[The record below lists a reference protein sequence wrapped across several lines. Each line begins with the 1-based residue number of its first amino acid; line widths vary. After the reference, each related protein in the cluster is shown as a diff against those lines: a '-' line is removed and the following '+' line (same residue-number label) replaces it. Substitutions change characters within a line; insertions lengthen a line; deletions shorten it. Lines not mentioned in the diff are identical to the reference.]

1 MLWRLQYATKGRN
14 SFVKMYALD
23 LSPNGNTVKTK
34 YLSILLNIE
43 ENFKKKFIFLKNI
56 YVVLTQFEIKKK

>member
-14 SFVKMYALD
+14 SFVKMYALE

-34 YLSILLNIE
+34 YLSILLNIQ
-43 ENFKKKFIFLKNI
+43 ENPKKKFDIFGKYLCGDNP
-56 YVVLTQFEIKKK
+56 V

>member
-23 LSPNGNTVKTK
+23 LSPNGNTVKNK
-34 YLSILLNIE
+34 ISFYIQ
-43 ENFKKKFIFLKNI
+43 ENHKK
-56 YVVLTQFEIKKK
+56 V

>member
-23 LSPNGNTVKTK
+23 LSPNCNTVKTK
-34 YLSILLNIE
+34 YPSILFNIQ
-43 ENFKKKFIFLKNI
+43 ENPKKRLIFLKSI
-56 YVVLTQFEIKKK
+56 YVVITRF

>member
-1 MLWRLQYATKGRN
+1 VLITFSAYPNPSSKYNTTLMLWRLQYATKGRN

-34 YLSILLNIE
+34 YLSMLLKIQ
-43 ENFKKKFIFLKNI
+43 ENQNK
-56 YVVLTQFEIKKK
+56 V

>member
-1 MLWRLQYATKGRN
+1 MQTKGRY

-34 YLSILLNIE
+34 YPSILLTIQDNP
-43 ENFKKKFIFLKNI
+43 KK
-56 YVVLTQFEIKKK
+56 V

>member
-23 LSPNGNTVKTK
+23 LSPNGKTVQNKISF
-34 YLSILLNIE
+34 YIIE
-43 ENFKKKFIFLKNI
+43 YPGKP
-56 YVVLTQFEIKKK
+56 

>member
-23 LSPNGNTVKTK
+23 LSPNDNTVKTK
-34 YLSILLNIE
+34 YLYILLNIQ
-43 ENFKKKFIFLKNI
+43 ENPKK
-56 YVVLTQFEIKKK
+56 VW

>member
-1 MLWRLQYATKGRN
+1 MQYATKGRN

-34 YLSILLNIE
+34 YLSMLLKIQ
-43 ENFKKKFIFLKNI
+43 ENQNK
-56 YVVLTQFEIKKK
+56 V

>member
-23 LSPNGNTVKTK
+23 LSPNGNTVKNK
-34 YLSILLNIE
+34 ISFYIH
-43 ENFKKKFIFLKNI
+43 ENHKK
-56 YVVLTQFEIKKK
+56 V

>member
-1 MLWRLQYATKGRN
+1 MLWRLEYATKGHN

-34 YLSILLNIE
+34 YLFYINE
-43 ENFKKKFIFLKNI
+43 YPGKP
-56 YVVLTQFEIKKK
+56 

>member
-23 LSPNGNTVKTK
+23 LSPNGIGFPWDFETVYITR
-34 YLSILLNIE
+34 
-43 ENFKKKFIFLKNI
+43 
-56 YVVLTQFEIKKK
+56 T

>member
-23 LSPNGNTVKTK
+23 LSPNGNNCKNK
-34 YLSILLNIE
+34 ISFNIIE
-43 ENFKKKFIFLKNI
+43 YPEKL
-56 YVVLTQFEIKKK
+56 